1 MESPGKNLNIFLGSS
16 DKTRS
21 DIIESASASEKY
33 IIFMNGSLQA
43 ENKDLRIKMDSIT
56 NERDEL
62 LDDNEKFDTSKRYT
76 KGLLKNLVEIE
87 KLHDQVKKIYINIHE
102 KRVQDEKKLLDMFFK
117 SLNVLKIVFSV
128 LFAVIMHLDLINYVY
143 VFSLL
148 FLTIVCI
155 LMAESV
161 GRHIRY
167 ILSSS
172 YTNLLIDS
180 IRKKESEIKVIKD
193 SQDFLDEYI
202 DNL

>member
-1 MESPGKNLNIFLGSS
+1 MESSGKNLNIFLGSS
-16 DKTRS
+16 DKSQS

-102 KRVQDEKKLLDMFFK
+102 KRVQDEKKLLETFFK
-117 SLNVLKIVFSV
+117 SLNVLKIIFSV

-143 VFSLL
+143 VFSFF

-180 IRKKESEIKVIKD
+180 IHKKESEIKVIKD

>member
-1 MESPGKNLNIFLGSS
+1 
-16 DKTRS
+16 
-21 DIIESASASEKY
+21 
-33 IIFMNGSLQA
+33 
-43 ENKDLRIKMDSIT
+43 
-56 NERDEL
+56 
-62 LDDNEKFDTSKRYT
+62 
-76 KGLLKNLVEIE
+76 
-87 KLHDQVKKIYINIHE
+87 
-102 KRVQDEKKLLDMFFK
+102 
-117 SLNVLKIVFSV
+117 
-128 LFAVIMHLDLINYVY
+128 MHLDLINYVY

-180 IRKKESEIKVIKD
+180 IHKKESEIKVIKD